1 MGEDK
6 RMEYICKNNTQ
17 RMEGREGLTVN
28 SIFLLLQL
36 HEETIVQELIELGT
50 RLPSS
55 FFHRLAGAGA
65 L

>member
-17 RMEGREGLTVN
+17 RMEGREGLTQN
-28 SIFLLLQL
+28 SILLLQL

-55 FFHRLAGAGA
+55 LFHRLAGVVS